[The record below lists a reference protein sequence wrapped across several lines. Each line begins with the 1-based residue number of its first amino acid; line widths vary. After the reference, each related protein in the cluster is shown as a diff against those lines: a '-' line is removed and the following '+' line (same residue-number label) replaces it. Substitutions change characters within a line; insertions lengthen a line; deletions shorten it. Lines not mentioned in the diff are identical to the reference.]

1 MRERETRMVEV
12 KSRPTRVFPNVIL
25 VRNIYLG
32 GVEVGRYDRWYVPG
46 ESTQAGVKMVWQSL
60 SG

>member
-1 MRERETRMVEV
+1 MVEV